1 LTRGRFSEIKCLIS
15 IKAGEIQS
23 RYLKVFIVLQ
33 QHIFR
38 QYNCLFSSGIL
49 YSRHGPHPVFEVHL
63 RREREVREFVRP
75 RGRHAKL
82 SVPEVH
88 RVGHA
93 RPLPSILAVYIVYE
107 DTQGGV

>member
-1 LTRGRFSEIKCLIS
+1 MTRGRYSEIKCLIS
-15 IKAGEIQS
+15 IKAREIQS
-23 RYLKVFIVLQ
+23 RYLKEGIVLQ
-33 QHIFR
+33 QHMFR
-38 QYNCLFSSGIL
+38 QYNCFLPGIL
-49 YSRHGPHPVFEVHL
+49 YSRHGPHSVFEVHL

-75 RGRHAKL
+75 RGRHAQL

-88 RVGHA
+88 RVRHA